1 MPENPF
7 PVVPFPNI
15 ALSNAVRLADSE
27 YFPIDLYPY
36 IVIDVAGRRSPRAF
50 LGEVVWAFAHRGEY
64 SMNGKPRTRSRWSRA
79 IGRLTALAGAI
90 LAGGVRAAG
99 SVGFTA
105 RT

>member
-1 MPENPF
+1 
-7 PVVPFPNI
+7 
-15 ALSNAVRLADSE
+15 
-27 YFPIDLYPY
+27 
-36 IVIDVAGRRSPRAF
+36 
-50 LGEVVWAFAHRGEY
+50 
-64 SMNGKPRTRSRWSRA
+64 MNGKPRTRSRWSRA